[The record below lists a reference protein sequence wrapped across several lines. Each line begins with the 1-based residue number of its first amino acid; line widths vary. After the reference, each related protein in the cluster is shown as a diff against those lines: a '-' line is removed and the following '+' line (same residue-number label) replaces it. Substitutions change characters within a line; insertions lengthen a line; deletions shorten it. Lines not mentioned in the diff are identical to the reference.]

1 MLQILIMHGIEWL
14 IKSGLIIRATD
25 LDMLSQ
31 LMVQEAITTSEMVNK
46 MTKDVD
52 TIYLLTLE
60 LKMHLLT
67 WEEIETLVQLN
78 LCQ

>member
-14 IKSGLIIRATD
+14 TKLDLTIRATD

-31 LMVQEAITTSEMVNK
+31 LMVQEATMTSEMVNM

-52 TIYLLTLE
+52 TIYLSTQE
-60 LKMHLLT
+60 LKMHLL
-67 WEEIETLVQLN
+67 I
-78 LCQ
+78 

>member
-14 IKSGLIIRATD
+14 TKLDLTIRATD

-31 LMVQEAITTSEMVNK
+31 LMVQEATMTSEMVNM

-52 TIYLLTLE
+52 TISLSTQE

-67 WEEIETLVQLN
+67 
-78 LCQ
+78 

>member
-14 IKSGLIIRATD
+14 TKSDLTIRATD
-25 LDMLSQ
+25 LDMLSR
-31 LMVQEAITTSEMVNK
+31 LMVQEATMTSETVNM

-52 TIYLLTLE
+52 TIYLSTQE

-67 WEEIETLVQLN
+67 
-78 LCQ
+78 